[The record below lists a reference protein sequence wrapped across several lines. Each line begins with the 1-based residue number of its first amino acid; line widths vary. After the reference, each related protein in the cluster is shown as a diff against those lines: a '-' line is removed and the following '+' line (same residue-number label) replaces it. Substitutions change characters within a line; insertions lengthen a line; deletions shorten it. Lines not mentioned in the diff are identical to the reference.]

1 MNLPCPR
8 GAPSES
14 LRGTAAAG
22 LSHLLAHDV
31 LGAEGTDNSNTTFTT
46 TAGRPNGHG
55 VGVPGRRLQDDE
67 RPTAHGRESGY
78 GQAATNTRGACRGWI
93 TARVMSEPGAPAAIV
108 EGLSEGSFP
117 SSRRAFLNVFNL
129 VLWVS
134 RRFGGSSDGALPVA
148 SGTNGSTAKDASHGV
163 GERTS
168 ALQCVVESM
177 ICSQNL
183 LPRLLQIAEHG
194 GGGILRAKG
203 FLALRLTLE
212 VAPPVLLLKACR
224 SRLLPLLARVL
235 GGLTPRTTRGPGTG
249 AAAAAPGLSVQQEY
263 LYECC
268 TKLADW
274 LAAVPETAARRLL
287 TELRRH
293 HAGVVRECPNA
304 WRPRGA
310 SGSRRPIRQQMAASP
325 ATAAFPATSAVV
337 RATELDTAMTTF
349 PAVVHLVS
357 SPLLRRRTVTT
368 AFLHD
373 VAGCLSLSCATVR
386 ERAAANGEEGYEGV
400 DGSGGDGGAVVSTAP
415 SAAEPFDAEG
425 RRAEAALAAL
435 LPTVET
441 LAQQTELVLLP
452 HWETVSTELVP
463 VLCRLL
469 GSPSGDTRALALAVL
484 RVLIP
489 PFMRQTSPPQPQLH
503 FLDQAAGVVT
513 PTSGDGGAQSV
524 VATAPRG
531 GVGGSPAMMQ
541 SAIAVHFLPLAGALL
556 NDHMPVPQYTV
567 RLLID
572 VGRQWDGL
580 GAALLAAAGAIP
592 ALLRRLPPP
601 STSASPFSGSAH
613 AVGSSPRRSQRA
625 ADVRR
630 PGNEAGPGDDAA
642 GTLDPAVATLL
653 TLLIERGDSDSDD
666 DGRGRGPG
674 GGRRPSGGGSDA
686 ESGDKTGGEDL
697 FAELLRLGLPG
708 RIAAAV
714 TGAVAAGMP
723 EATEAFLALAVAL
736 LNAACRYE
744 EEAVAPQGRR
754 HPPPPSG
761 RDFSPRGAGFRLCA
775 AAGVERTA
783 GFCFRRGPGS
793 GAKEQ
798 QPEPLL
804 LLLEPLLAAVPAA
817 VEGVKTFCVRDR
829 LARRREQLSEARREQ
844 LVDDSIRSGLA
855 DSATLFLETC
865 YKVWYGLSTA
875 VAAHALSGPGLDS
888 YIGPDVCLTVL

>member
-1 MNLPCPR
+1 MQPTLDHLKPARASLLGVRLPCSR

-31 LGAEGTDNSNTTFTT
+31 LGAEGDDDSRTTITTT
-46 TAGRPNGHG
+46 TAGYPNGHG
-55 VGVPGRRLQDDE
+55 AGVPGRRLPDDK
-67 RPTAHGRESGY
+67 RPTTHGRESGY
-78 GQAATNTRGACRGWI
+78 GQAATNTGGACRGWI
-93 TARVMSEPGAPAAIV
+93 TARMMSEPGASAPIV
-108 EGLSEGSFP
+108 QGLSEGSFP
-117 SSRRAFLNVFNL
+117 SSRRSFLNVFNL

-134 RRFGGSSDGALPVA
+134 RHFGGSSDGALPVA
-148 SGTNGSTAKDASHGV
+148 TGANGSTAEDASDGV
-163 GERTS
+163 GERTC

-194 GGGILRAKG
+194 GEAILRAKG

-212 VAPPVLLLKACR
+212 VAPPALLLKACR

-249 AAAAAPGLSVQQEY
+249 VAAAAPGLSVQQEY

-274 LAAVPETAARRLL
+274 LSAVPETAARRLL
-287 TELRRH
+287 AELRRRR
-293 HAGVVRECPNA
+293 AGVVRDCHNA

-310 SGSRRPIRQQMAASP
+310 SGSRRVIRQQVAAPPATAASP
-325 ATAAFPATSAVV
+325 ATAAAL
-337 RATELDTAMTTF
+337 RATELETEMATF
-349 PAVVHLVS
+349 PVVVHLVS

-373 VAGCLSLSCATVR
+373 VVCCLSLSCPTAR
-386 ERAAANGEEGYEGV
+386 ERAAASGKEGGKGV
-400 DGSGGDGGAVVSTAP
+400 GGSGGDGGAVVSTTP

-425 RRAEAALAAL
+425 RRAEATLAAL

-452 HWETVSTELVP
+452 HWETVSSELVP

-484 RVLIP
+484 RVLVP
-489 PFMRQTSPPQPQLH
+489 PFMQQTSPPQPQLH
-503 FLDQAAGVVT
+503 FLGQAAGVVT
-513 PTSGDGGAQSV
+513 LTSSDGGAQSV
-524 VATAPRG
+524 VATVPPG
-531 GVGGSPAMMQ
+531 GVRGPPTMMQ
-541 SAIAVHFLPLAGALL
+541 SAIAVHFLPLAAALL

-580 GAALLAAAGAIP
+580 GAGLLAAAGAIP
-592 ALLRRLPPP
+592 ALLRRLPSP
-601 STSASPFSGSAH
+601 SPSASPFSSSVH

-625 ADVRR
+625 ADIRR
-630 PGNEAGPGDDAA
+630 PGNEAGPGDDATCA
-642 GTLDPAVATLL
+642 LDPAVAALL
-653 TLLIERGDSDSDD
+653 TLLVERGDGDSDD

-686 ESGDKTGGEDL
+686 ESDGNEGGEDL
-697 FAELLRLGLPG
+697 FAELLRLELPG
-708 RIAAAV
+708 RIAGAV
-714 TGAVAAGMP
+714 TGAVAAGVP
-723 EATEAFLALAVAL
+723 EATEAFLALAVAM
-736 LNAACRYE
+736 LNAACRCVE
-744 EEAVAPQGRR
+744 EVLPPRGRR
-754 HPPPPSG
+754 HAAPPS
-761 RDFSPRGAGFRLCA
+761 RPDFSPRGAGFRLST

-783 GFCFRRGPGS
+783 GFCFRRGSGS
-793 GAKEQ
+793 AAKEQ

-817 VEGVKTFCVRDR
+817 VEGVKTFCVHDR
-829 LARRREQLSEARREQ
+829 LARQREQLSEAGREP
-844 LVDDSIRSGLA
+844 LVDDSVRSSLS
-855 DSATLFLETC
+855 DSATLFLELC
-865 YKVWYGLSTA
+865 YKV
-875 VAAHALSGPGLDS
+875 
-888 YIGPDVCLTVL
+888 